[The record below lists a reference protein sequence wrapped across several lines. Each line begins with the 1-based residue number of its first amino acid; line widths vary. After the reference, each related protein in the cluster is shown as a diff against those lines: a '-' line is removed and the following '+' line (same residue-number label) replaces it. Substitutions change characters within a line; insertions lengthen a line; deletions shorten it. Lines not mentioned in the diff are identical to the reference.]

1 MLIYKGTPMREQ
13 VLNILAQILANN
25 LGNRLTNELA
35 NGIAFAFNENY
46 EKLEKQDKPSES

>member
-1 MLIYKGTPMREQ
+1 MREQ
-13 VLNILAQILANN
+13 VLNILAQLLANN

-46 EKLEKQDKPSES
+46 IELEKQDKSKES

>member
-46 EKLEKQDKPSES
+46 DKLEKQDKPAES